1 MLKRLFSTTII
12 LVMVAMLWGQG
23 IKADLESY
31 AEQMEQYQ
39 NLVSNPTLED
49 LLERVSQ
56 EDSEALYE
64 LIDYLQGDYL
74 NSLEQYLQ
82 AIVVIKPTTVK
93 VKFLHTQ
100 FLESY
105 DALYRALS
113 AVSKIDKSALR
124 AIENDIDAEAPD
136 EYNEFIFGINLFSI
150 KMNTYNALNRELSFL
165 MQFE

>member
-1 MLKRLFSTTII
+1 MLKRIFSLTVI
-12 LVMVAMLWGQG
+12 LVMSAMLWGQG

-31 AEQMEQYQ
+31 ASQMEQYQ
-39 NLVSNPTLED
+39 DLVSNPTLEG

-56 EDSEALYE
+56 EDSDAFYE

-74 NSLEQYLQ
+74 TSLEQYLQ
-82 AIVVIKPTTVK
+82 AIVLIKPTTVK
-93 VKFLHTQ
+93 VKFLHAQ

-105 DALYRALS
+105 DALFRALS
-113 AVSKIDKSALR
+113 AASKIDKAALK
-124 AIENDIDAEAPD
+124 ASENDIDAEVPD
-136 EYNEFIFGINLFSI
+136 EYNDFIFGINLFSI